1 MSKKNNIVIPFD
13 VNGKVQRSRIEE
25 GLGVED
31 VLGSVGTATRV
42 RILDGKTKKVLF
54 LAVVCICLKN
64 HLELLQM

>member
-1 MSKKNNIVIPFD
+1 MSKKNIVIPFD

-42 RILDGKTKKVLF
+42 RILDGKTKKVL
-54 LAVVCICLKN
+54 K
-64 HLELLQM
+64 